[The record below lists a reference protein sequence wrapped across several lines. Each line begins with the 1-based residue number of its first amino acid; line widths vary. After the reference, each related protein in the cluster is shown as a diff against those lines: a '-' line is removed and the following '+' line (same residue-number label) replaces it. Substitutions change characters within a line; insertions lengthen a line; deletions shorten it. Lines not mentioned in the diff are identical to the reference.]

1 MDITK
6 IKNRDSETKS
16 ELQNWIDEE
25 VPQIIDEEL
34 QDHQPELTDEQ
45 VKYIEEKIT
54 KMLGD
59 YFK

>member
-6 IKNRDSETKS
+6 MKNRDSETKS

-34 QDHQPELTDEQ
+34 QDHQPELT
-45 VKYIEEKIT
+45 EE
-54 KMLGD
+54 
-59 YFK
+59 

>member
-6 IKNRDSETKS
+6 MKNRDSKTKS

>member
-6 IKNRDSETKS
+6 MKQRESAPKS
-16 ELQNWIDEE
+16 ELQDWIDEE

-34 QDHQPELTDEQ
+34 QDHQPELTEEQ
-45 VKYIEEKIT
+45 VKYIEEQVT
-54 KMLGD
+54 KMLEE